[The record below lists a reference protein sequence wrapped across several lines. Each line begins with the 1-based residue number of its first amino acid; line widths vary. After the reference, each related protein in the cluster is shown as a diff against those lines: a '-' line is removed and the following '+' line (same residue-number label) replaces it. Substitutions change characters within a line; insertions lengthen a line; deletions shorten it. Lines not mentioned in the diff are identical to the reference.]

1 MHRENSDHRFVVVV
15 KSCDGAA
22 AATRIAP
29 EFETFDQGAMASCR
43 ALARWPPGGLRNR
56 VYLF

>member
-1 MHRENSDHRFVVVV
+1 V
-15 KSCDGAA
+15 
-22 AATRIAP
+22 

-43 ALARWPPGGLRNR
+43 ALARWLPGGLGCR